1 MIVKVLIGQPFYL
14 PDFPKQFIL
23 WGMKVQVKL
32 IATYREF
39 LPPENE
45 GKAEIEVE
53 EGATAVSILT
63 NLGIPI
69 EESVVLV
76 DGRSPNPDEA
86 LEEGSVIFAFPAT
99 AGG

>member
-1 MIVKVLIGQPFYL
+1 
-14 PDFPKQFIL
+14 
-23 WGMKVQVKL
+23 MKVHIKL
-32 IATYREF
+32 VATYREY
-39 LPPENE
+39 LPPEYE
-45 GKAEIEVE
+45 GKIDMDVT

-76 DGRSPNPDEA
+76 DGRSPNPDET
-86 LEEGSVIFAFPAT
+86 LIEGSVIFAFPAT